1 MNTKKA
7 GGLFLTIILCHLAI
21 SVLLLFYV
29 PPVFKNMIG
38 NLVVSEM
45 LIWVPAVLFLAVS
58 KTNPLKLCRMR
69 KVHVSTLFM
78 TALFTFLCMPLVT
91 LTNALSMLFV
101 DNTVAQVS
109 PMILQMP
116 FLPMFLVMAVYGP
129 FAEEFVFRGI
139 LYQSFKKQGN
149 VLAAVILSA
158 LAFALMHMNFNQA
171 AYALV
176 VGILLAVLMEACDS
190 IWPAFVFHML
200 VNGSSVVILYLTQ
213 HISAD
218 LMDAAAQ
225 MAGNLPR
232 QELYMAV
239 CVYVVL
245 AVVFTPIA
253 GCVLVWIAGRE
264 GRLAHV
270 KYIWHS
276 RKNGLKGIFPAA
288 FLLAAIISLGYM
300 IFLVIRS

>member
-1 MNTKKA
+1 
-7 GGLFLTIILCHLAI
+7 
-21 SVLLLFYV
+21 
-29 PPVFKNMIG
+29 
-38 NLVVSEM
+38 
-45 LIWVPAVLFLAVS
+45 
-58 KTNPLKLCRMR
+58 
-69 KVHVSTLFM
+69 
-78 TALFTFLCMPLVT
+78 
-91 LTNALSMLFV
+91 
-101 DNTVAQVS
+101 
-109 PMILQMP
+109 MILQMP